1 MERSSMSQKLIS
13 LSPDLSRLRAEGYD
27 IEIRGSY
34 LVMKDVPYVNS
45 AREVKLGTLVSPLNL
60 AGDRTARPDNHQVQL
75 AGEFPCHSDGTPMNE
90 LVNQSTTTVI
100 DPSLTTN
107 HGFSQKPKCGFY
119 ADYYDK
125 MATYAAILT
134 SQARVLKPDATPLTY
149 SVEETENEASPFVYL
164 DTASSRA
171 DINAIVKKLS
181 INKVAIIGTGGTGS
195 YVLDLVTKTPVGEI
209 HIFDG
214 DKMSTHNAFR
224 SPGAATVDEL
234 RQQPLKVNYLYNRY
248 QAMHRGIVRHGYHL
262 NSNNVDE
269 LATMDFAFICIDDG
283 EPKKSIVKALEEFG
297 KPFIDV
303 GMGLYAKN
311 DAIGG
316 IVRVTTSTP
325 SARSHVYDKARIPFG
340 EGARDRVY
348 DQNIQIADLNAL
360 NAALAVI
367 KWKKLFGFYADSD
380 REHFSTYTIDCNLLT
395 SEDEGD

>member
-1 MERSSMSQKLIS
+1 
-13 LSPDLSRLRAEGYD
+13 
-27 IEIRGSY
+27 
-34 LVMKDVPYVNS
+34 MKDVPYVNS
-45 AREVKLGTLVSPLNL
+45 TRAVKLGTLVSPLNL

-75 AGEFPCHSDGTPMNE
+75 AGEYPCHADGTQMTE
-90 LVNQSTTTVI
+90 LVSQSTTTVI
-100 DPSLTTN
+100 DASLTTN
-107 HGFSQKPKCGFY
+107 HWFSQKPKSGFY

-125 MATYAAILT
+125 MATYAAILA
-134 SQARVLKPDATPLTY
+134 SQARVLKPDATPQTY
-149 SVEETENEASPFVYL
+149 SVQETENEASPFVYL

-171 DINAIVKKLS
+171 DINAVVKKLS
-181 INKVAIIGTGGTGS
+181 INRVAIVGTGGTGS
-195 YVLDLVTKTPVGEI
+195 YVLDLITKTPVSEI

-224 SPGAATVDEL
+224 SPGAATIDEL
-234 RQQPLKVNYLYNRY
+234 RQQPLKVDYLYNRY
-248 QAMHRGIVRHGYHL
+248 QPMHRGIVRHGYRL
-262 NSNNVDE
+262 DPKNVAELAPMDFVFICVDE
-269 LATMDFAFICIDDG
+269 G
-283 EPKKSIVKALEEFG
+283 EAKKVIVNALEEFD

-311 DAIGG
+311 DTIGG

-325 SARSHVYDKARIPFG
+325 SKRTHVYEKGRISFG
-340 EGARDRVY
+340 KGDRDQVY
-348 DQNIQIADLNAL
+348 EQNIQVADLNAL

>member
-1 MERSSMSQKLIS
+1 MSQKLIS

-75 AGEFPCHSDGTPMNE
+75 AGEFPCHADGTPMTE
-90 LVNQSTTTVI
+90 LVNQSITTVI
-100 DPSLTTN
+100 DARLTTN
-107 HGFSQKPKCGFY
+107 HWFSQKPKCGFY

-125 MATYAAILT
+125 MATYAAILA
-134 SQARVLKPDATPLTY
+134 SHARVLKPDATPQTY
-149 SVEETENEASPFVYL
+149 SVQETEDEASPFVYL

-171 DINAIVKKLS
+171 DINAAANKLS
-181 INKVAIIGTGGTGS
+181 IDKVAIIGTGGTGS
-195 YVLDLVTKTPVGEI
+195 YVFDLVTKTPVCEI

-224 SPGAATVDEL
+224 SPGAATIEEL

-248 QAMHRGIVRHGYHL
+248 QPMHRGIVRHSYRL
-262 NSNNVDE
+262 DASNVAE
-269 LATMDFAFICIDDG
+269 LAAMDFVFICIDDG
-283 EPKKSIVKALEEFG
+283 EAKKAIVKALEEFG

-325 SARSHVYDKARIPFG
+325 SKRAHVYDKGRISFG
-340 EGARDRVY
+340 KGDRDPVY
-348 DQNIQIADLNAL
+348 DQNIQVADLNAL

-395 SEDEGD
+395 SEDESD